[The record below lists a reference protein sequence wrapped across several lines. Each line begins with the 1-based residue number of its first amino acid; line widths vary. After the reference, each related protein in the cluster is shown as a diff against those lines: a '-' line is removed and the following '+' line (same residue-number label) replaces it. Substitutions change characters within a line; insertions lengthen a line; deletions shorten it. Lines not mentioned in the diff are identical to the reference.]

1 MTENESARIDHYL
14 FGEMND
20 SEREVFEDLL
30 LANDE
35 LYYSTADRENELVDR
50 FAANSLSEDFS
61 KRFQNS
67 LSLFPHRRQKVAN
80 AGALRTY
87 IADVRK
93 DAVTGAKSMPWYQRL
108 GFAFKAPAFATA
120 AIGLLLLGTIAF
132 LLVQNRNTNNQVA
145 NASELQ
151 ELRRR
156 ESELQATL
164 DTERGTSGDLTSDLE
179 SEREQRAKLENE
191 LAELR
196 KKISNTQPPANDIPM
211 APTIATLVLRPSG
224 IRGGPNPPRRLEI
237 PQNAKRVAVK
247 LTLPAEE
254 PVGNVNVQLNGE
266 TITQKQKPAQ
276 DANGGQSVSFSVPSA
291 KFNNGLNR
299 ITVLDPSGK
308 QIVEYV
314 VMKENK

>member
-1 MTENESARIDHYL
+1 MTEDVKVDQYL
-14 FGEMND
+14 LGEMSE
-20 SEREVFEDLL
+20 SERERFEENM
-30 LANDE
+30 LASDA
-35 LYYSTADRENELVDR
+35 LYYSVADRENELVDR
-50 FAANSLSEDFS
+50 YVRDSLDADLTT
-61 KRFQNS
+61 RFQHS
-67 LSLFPHRRQKVAN
+67 LPLFPARKQKLAN
-80 AGALRTY
+80 AEMLRNY
-87 IADVRK
+87 VADARQ
-93 DAVTGAKSMPWYQRL
+93 DAKSSAASIPWYQRL

-164 DTERGTSGDLTSDLE
+164 DTERSTSGDLTSDLE